1 VTPAKASVSR
11 MLDFEMPIREQPG
24 STPAIETSEPNFR
37 KGSTP
42 TIENSEANLRKGW
55 EADIPAPFDY
65 RK

>member
-1 VTPAKASVSR
+1 MTEASRSWPA
-11 MLDFEMPIREQPG
+11 

-55 EADIPAPFDY
+55 KAEAPAVPIH
-65 RK
+65 RT